1 MDSASGHDWAV
12 DNQPPV
18 HVVASAG
25 RTRIGSAR
33 IAAAGHRAEL
43 VMVHGSITTH
53 EQWLPFAREVAVHG
67 LSGVLVERRGRGISP
82 DGPGSAYTLEI
93 EAEDLAAVVADLD
106 PHPIL
111 LGHSFGGLVALTAVA
126 NGLFRPRMLILY
138 EPALPIPGPLAG
150 DQLAPFVDLLE
161 SGDDE
166 AALVHGLTHFVRL
179 SATEIRIFRRGPW
192 WRTCLEVIDTWP
204 RELAAVDS
212 ARFTDLGGIDI
223 PTRVL
228 VGMAS
233 PAHLV
238 AASEHLPTVLSK
250 AHLHHL
256 GIPGHFAHVL
266 KPRRLAEVVA
276 ELIG

>member
-1 MDSASGHDWAV
+1 M
-12 DNQPPV
+12 DNQPSV
-18 HVVASAG
+18 HIVDSAD
-25 RTRIGSAR
+25 RARIGAAR
-33 IAAAGHRAEL
+33 ITAPGHRADL

-53 EQWLPFAREVAVHG
+53 AQWLPFAKAAAAHG

-82 DGPGSAYTLEI
+82 DGTGSAYTLEN
-93 EAEDLAAVVADLD
+93 EAEDLAAVIAELD
-106 PHPIL
+106 PNPIL
-111 LGHSFGGLVALTAVA
+111 LGHSFGGLVALAAVA
-126 NGLFRPRMLILY
+126 HGLVEPRMLILY

-161 SGDDE
+161 SGDKE

-179 SATEIRIFRRGPW
+179 SATEIRIFRKGPW
-192 WRTCLEVIDTWP
+192 WHTCLEVIETWP

-212 ARFTDLGGIDI
+212 ATFDLGALDI

-233 PAHLV
+233 PEHLV
-238 AASEHLPTVLSK
+238 AAS
-250 AHLHHL
+250 AHLATVVPRAYLHQL